1 MYGQH
6 VDAGVAGAAKPHESA
21 TMPPSLHARHWI
33 DGEWVDSETAS
44 DSIDP
49 ATGETIGTYTEAGEA
64 EATKAIAAARRAFL
78 ESEWRGNRRLRA
90 QVLNEMAY
98 RFETRIDDLVSILSL
113 ENGKV
118 EGEAR
123 FEVGMVP
130 SKLRFYAA
138 LALTEF
144 GRAMETS
151 PGRYT
156 MTLREP
162 VGVAGIIAPWNSPIV
177 LFIRSLAPALA
188 AGCTVVGKLPGFTA
202 QTNAR
207 MCEVFAEVTSL
218 PRGVLNVLSEV
229 HRAAA
234 DTIVDSQ
241 DVPTIS
247 LTGSSRTGQMI
258 MASGAKNMKRFGGEL
273 GGKTPILLFDDADLD
288 KALPKVEKALTT
300 FAGQFCM
307 TGSRLLVHRP
317 ILDEVRERLRSRL
330 EAVKAGPASDP
341 SSDMGPMINI
351 ANVRRVDKLVD
362 EAIAAGA
369 KVVVRGGPFADGPKA
384 RGAFYRP
391 TLLEISNHAMLIAQD
406 EVFGP
411 VLVMQAFDTEEEA
424 IALANDSEYGL
435 AASIWSTN
443 IDRPLRIARRIE
455 AGTVWINNWAVVY
468 DETEE
473 GGYKQSGLGRL
484 NGISAMDDFVEYR
497 TIIHEIELGASSRN
511 STN

>member
-1 MYGQH
+1 MSG
-6 VDAGVAGAAKPHESA
+6 E
-21 TMPPSLHARHWI
+21 LHARHWI
-33 DGEWVDSETAS
+33 NGAWVDGATRA

-49 ATGETIGTYTEAGEA
+49 ATGNKIGTYTEAGAA
-64 EATKAIAAARRAFL
+64 EASQAIAAARRAFL
-78 ESEWRGNRRLRA
+78 ETGWRGDRRLRA
-90 QVLNEMAY
+90 RALNEMAD
-98 RFETRIDDLVSILSL
+98 RFETRTDDLIAILSL

-118 EGEAR
+118 AGEAR
-123 FEVGMVP
+123 FEVEMVP
-130 SKLRFYAA
+130 RKLRFYAA
-138 LALTEF
+138 LALTDF

-207 MCEVFAEVTSL
+207 MCEVFAEVASM
-218 PRGVLNVLSEV
+218 PSGVLNIVSEV

-234 DTIVDSQ
+234 DMIVNSP

-247 LTGSSRTGQMI
+247 LTGSSATGQQI
-258 MASGAKNMKRFGGEL
+258 MAAGAKNMKRFGGEL
-273 GGKTPILLFDDADLD
+273 GGKTPVLLLADADLD
-288 KALPKVEKALTT
+288 RALPKIEKALTT

-307 TGSRLLVHRP
+307 TGSRLLVQRP
-317 ILDEVRERLRSRL
+317 VLEVVRQRLGARL
-330 EAVKAGPASDP
+330 QAVKVGPASDP
-341 SSDMGPMINI
+341 ASDMGPMINI
-351 ANVRRVDKLVD
+351 ANVQRVDRLVN

-369 KVVVRGGPFADGPKA
+369 KVVVRGGPFTEGPLA
-384 RGAFYRP
+384 QGAFYRP
-391 TLLEISNHAMLIAQD
+391 TLLEIHDHALPIAQD

-411 VLVMQAFDTEEEA
+411 VLVMQGFDTEEEA
-424 IALANDSEYGL
+424 VTLANNSQYGL
-435 AASIWSTN
+435 AASIWSQDV
-443 IDRPLRIARRIE
+443 DRPLRIARQIE

-484 NGISAMDDFVEYR
+484 NGVSALDDFLEYR
-497 TIIHEIELGASSRN
+497 TIIHEVAI
-511 STN
+511 